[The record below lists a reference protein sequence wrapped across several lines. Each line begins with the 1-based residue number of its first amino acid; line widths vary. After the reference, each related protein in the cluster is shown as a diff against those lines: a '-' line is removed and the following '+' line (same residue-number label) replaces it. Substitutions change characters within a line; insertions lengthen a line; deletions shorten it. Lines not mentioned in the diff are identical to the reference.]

1 MDDKIKI
8 YRFFF
13 NLIVQGLLVACSQVA
28 FFWVLYYLLY
38 HETSTERT
46 IVLGILDAI
55 LQGTVFIVYKYFFNT
70 TK

>member
-1 MDDKIKI
+1 MEDKIKI

-13 NLIVQGLLVACSQVA
+13 NLIIQAGLVICSQIA
-28 FFWVLYYLLY
+28 FFWILHYLLY
-38 HETSTERT
+38 NETSTERT

-70 TK
+70 K